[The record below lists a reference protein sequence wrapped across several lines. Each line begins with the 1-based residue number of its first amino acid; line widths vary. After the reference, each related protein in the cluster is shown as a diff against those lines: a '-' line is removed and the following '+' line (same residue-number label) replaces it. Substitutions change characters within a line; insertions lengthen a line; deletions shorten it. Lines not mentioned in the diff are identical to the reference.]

1 MNLSRGL
8 GLPPPQDV
16 GEGALYDS
24 ALVLPLLSNQVKIL
38 IFSFFYV
45 SFKYFAPTFLV
56 TI

>member
-24 ALVLPLLSNQVKIL
+24 ALVLPLLSNQVKIV